1 MFPELTRDDVF
12 RLETRR
18 LWLRW
23 PRHSDA
29 ASIARLAGEREVAEM
44 TARIPHP
51 YPPDLA
57 APYVLETRR
66 AAMEGASLRLAMA
79 PKAQPTRL
87 LGMIGIEPGAAGE
100 AEIGYW
106 LGRPFWGQ
114 GLATEAARAMI
125 DAFFAFTDGEALAAS
140 VRVGNPASRRVLEKS
155 GFVFEG
161 PGFRNSTLRG
171 SFPVDTFRLTR
182 RDWAS
187 LKAWSRD
194 GWAPARPQAPELVLV
209 AGEADDGE
217 DADAPRHRA
226 SGSAAATAT
235 GRPLFLAA
243 E

>member
-29 ASIARLAGEREVAEM
+29 ASIVSLAGAREVAEM

-51 YPPDLA
+51 YPPDAA
-57 APYVLETRR
+57 APYVLEARR

-87 LGMIGIEPGAAGE
+87 VGMIGIEPNAAGE

-114 GLATEAARAMI
+114 GLATEAARTMI
-125 DAFFAFTDGEALAAS
+125 DAFFAFTEGEAVAAS

-155 GFVFEG
+155 GFVSEG
-161 PGFRNSTLRG
+161 PGFRTSPLRG

-194 GWAPARPQAPELVLV
+194 GWAPPRPRAPDLLLV
-209 AGEADDGE
+209 DGE
-217 DADAPRHRA
+217 EEPDAADGPRRHA
-226 SGSAAATAT
+226 AGSAAATAA